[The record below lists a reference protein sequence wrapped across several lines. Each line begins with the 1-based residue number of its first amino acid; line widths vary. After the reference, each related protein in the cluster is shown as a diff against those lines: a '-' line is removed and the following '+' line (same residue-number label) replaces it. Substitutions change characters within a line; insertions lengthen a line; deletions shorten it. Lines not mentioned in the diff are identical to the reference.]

1 MAGLRHNAIHFCP
14 EHRER
19 IVALCSAANMMQRE
33 RLAGKPSLVKRYRD
47 AWGDDLDPAKFPAP
61 ESFDRD

>member
-1 MAGLRHNAIHFCP
+1 MVGLRDNAIYFCP

-19 IVALCSAANMMQRE
+19 VVALCGAANMLRRE

-47 AWGDDLDPAKFPAP
+47 AWGDYLDSAKFPAP
-61 ESFDRD
+61 ESFERD